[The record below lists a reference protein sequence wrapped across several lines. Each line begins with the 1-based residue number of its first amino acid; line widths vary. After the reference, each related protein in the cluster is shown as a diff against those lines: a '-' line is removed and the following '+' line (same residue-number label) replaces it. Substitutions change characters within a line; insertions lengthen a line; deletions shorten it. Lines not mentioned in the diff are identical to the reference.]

1 MTRWNSAWGLSTKV
15 SSTNEWPFQLLDNWM
30 KGGGDRNFLLGDFIY
45 PVFTHAIYV
54 FRLIRWQHHRALHF
68 LRIVC
73 IVSFVRLCVSLKK
86 IPYANIEGKVAKWQS
101 TYRRLELCP
110 LRTDPCSYC
119 EKSNR
124 LNAAERG
131 EKKNTSSFKIIEW
144 LANGCLYEHQ
154 QK

>member
-15 SSTNEWPFQLLDNWM
+15 SSTNEWPFQFLDNWM

-86 IPYANIEGKVAKWQS
+86 ISYKQQALTSRQWH
-101 TYRRLELCP
+101 RRLELDVHFWSTNP
-110 LRTDPCSYC
+110 SSSC
-119 EKSNR
+119 EKKSNR
-124 LNAAERG
+124 LKAER
-131 EKKNTSSFKIIEW
+131 KKNTSSFKTIEW
-144 LANGCLYEHQ
+144 LFIWT
-154 QK
+154 